1 MSDVLIRAEGVSKKF
16 CRTLRRS
23 LWYGVK
29 DTFGDLTV
37 VGARPELRRGEF
49 WAVDDVS
56 FEVRRGECLGL
67 IGRNGA
73 GKTTVLKMLN
83 GLIKPDK
90 GRIEMRGRIAAL
102 VALGAGFN
110 PIFTGREN
118 VYINGSVLGLSKK
131 EIDRKFDEI
140 VDFAEVSD
148 FIDTPVQSYSSGMQ
162 VRLGFAVATALQP
175 DILLIDEVLA
185 VGDVRFRWKCLE
197 RIKRLRESG
206 VSLILVSHH
215 SADLMRTCTKGLV
228 LEAGKRTFDGS
239 IEEAVLGYEHPS
251 RPGTSRMQTRGNG
264 TTSPVHI
271 LAINYLVD
279 GSPATTMRSGDALDV
294 VIEVESLERIDQA
307 RIVLGLFHSEFG
319 ALFAVSSFASL
330 GWISINEG
338 INLVTVSL
346 GQLPIQAGSYHVDA
360 HVRGPQIGDIYNIA
374 TASTSVSVTE
384 PVPNYEGFG
393 VNGVILPAADWQLQ

>member
-1 MSDVLIRAEGVSKKF
+1 MSTSI
-16 CRTLRRS
+16 
-23 LWYGVK
+23 
-29 DTFGDLTV
+29 
-37 VGARPELRRGEF
+37 
-49 WAVDDVS
+49 
-56 FEVRRGECLGL
+56 
-67 IGRNGA
+67 
-73 GKTTVLKMLN
+73 
-83 GLIKPDK
+83 
-90 GRIEMRGRIAAL
+90 
-102 VALGAGFN
+102 
-110 PIFTGREN
+110 
-118 VYINGSVLGLSKK
+118 GSVLGLSKK

-140 VDFAEVSD
+140 IDFAEVID

-162 VRLGFAVATALQP
+162 VRLGFAVATAFQP
-175 DILLIDEVLA
+175 DILLLDEVLA

-294 VIEVESLERIDQA
+294 VIEVESLREIDQA
-307 RIVLGLFHSEFG
+307 RICFALFHSEFG
-319 ALFAVSSFASL
+319 MLFAVSSFASL
-330 GWISINEG
+330 GWISIRKG
-338 INLVTVSL
+338 TSTVAVSL
-346 GQLPIQAGSYHVDA
+346 GRLPIQYGSYYIEAAVLGTGISDFLDIA
-360 HVRGPQIGDIYNIA
+360 IG
-374 TASTSVSVTE
+374 TASLKVTA
-384 PVPNYEGFG
+384 PVPDYEGFG
-393 VNGVILPAADWQLQ
+393 VNGVPLPSDHWSLTRRVDQTASTSHSAFAG